1 MCFTLGWISVVVF
14 SYSIE
19 KVKFQSFSF
28 GQSISVDGEKLEGLS
43 SDGIIPSTSLCDKK
57 K

>member
-19 KVKFQSFSF
+19 KVKFQSFYF
-28 GQSISVDGEKLEGLS
+28 GQSIGVDGEKLEGLS
-43 SDGIIPSTSLCDKK
+43 SDGIIPSTRLCVKK